1 MTRADA
7 LAPAGVTAQGATA
20 ETFELSPLFRAERRS
35 TDGGCFAVAAG
46 QGATRQIYDIDGDDS
61 GGILT
66 WLLSVSAA
74 PLDDLERS
82 VAQQLEVEPSGAH
95 KLCELLIEAQVLVSG
110 ADAAKLRESGR
121 QWEAWGWR
129 DAFDFHASFHG
140 DSFMAYDTEQF
151 RDLIDELVA
160 DARNIGP
167 QPSPYKEYEGRE
179 TIPLRQPKELSGP
192 RVTLEKALLDNWPVA
207 YFNHSGVELNDVVQL
222 LGAAF
227 GVQHEVDDAFLGPHL
242 LKSYP
247 SGGARHPIEVY
258 LAARDVHGL
267 APGIYHYNP
276 GSHVLVPVNGA
287 SALDPMNDA
296 CFQKPGIET
305 ASAVLF
311 MTVRWFRHN
320 WKYRYPRSYRM
331 VLIEVGHAI
340 QTACLTGALTN
351 AQVYSS
357 YAINDAAVSDM
368 LALSDDCDELPV
380 MALALGMGG
389 VV

>member
-1 MTRADA
+1 MTRAVT
-7 LAPAGVTAQGATA
+7 LAPAEAAAGGATA
-20 ETFELSPLFRAERRS
+20 DTLELSPLFRAERRS

-46 QGATRQIYDIDGDDS
+46 QGTSRQIFDIDGDDS
-61 GGILT
+61 GGVLT
-66 WLLSVSAA
+66 WLLSVPVATQ
-74 PLDDLERS
+74 DDLERS
-82 VAQQLEVEPSGAH
+82 IAQRLEVEPSRAH
-95 KLCELLIEAQVLVSG
+95 ELCELLIEARVLVSG
-110 ADAAKLRESGR
+110 AEAARLRKAGGR
-121 QWEAWGWR
+121 WEAWGWR
-129 DAFDFHASFHG
+129 DAFDFHASFRG
-140 DSFMAYDTEQF
+140 GSFLAYDTEQF

-160 DARNIGP
+160 DAQNIGP
-167 QPSPYKEYEGRE
+167 QPPPYKEYEGPE
-179 TIPLRQPKELSGP
+179 TIPLSTPTEPSGQ

-207 YFNHSGVELNDVVQL
+207 YFNHSGVELDDVAQL

-227 GVQHEVDDAFLGPHL
+227 GVLHEVDDAFLGWHL
-242 LKSYP
+242 LKAYP
-247 SGGARHPIEVY
+247 SGGARHPLEVY
-258 LAARDVHGL
+258 LAARDVQGL

-287 SALDPMNDA
+287 DALDPMNDA

-340 QTACLTGALTN
+340 QTACLAGALTS

-357 YAINDAAVSDM
+357 YAINDAVVSDM
-368 LALSDDCDELPV
+368 LGLSDDCDELPV